1 MSLFWTQGFTGTSLD
16 QLSDAMG
23 MKRPSMYNAFGDK
36 QTIYR
41 MALARFVGQLDAAV
55 EATLLSEPNLKRGLI
70 SFYEGA
76 LRVYCSADPAPGCM
90 MMCTAPA
97 ETFAHPQI
105 GADLKA
111 LIERID
117 TVLAR
122 RIEQGQRDGDYPAD
136 EDSHLA
142 AKMIQANL
150 HSFALR
156 ARAGES
162 FTSLLAQADYFVDKV
177 CG

>member
-1 MSLFWTQGFTGTSLD
+1 
-16 QLSDAMG
+16 

-41 MALARFVGQLDAAV
+41 MALARFVSQLDVAV
-55 EATLLSEPNLKRGLI
+55 EATLLSEPNLKLGLI
-70 SFYEGA
+70 NFYEGA
-76 LRVYCSADPAPGCM
+76 LRIYCSTDPAPGCM

-105 GADLKA
+105 RADLKA

-117 TVLAR
+117 HALER
-122 RIEQGQRDGDYPAD
+122 RIEQAQRDGDYPAD
-136 EDSHLA
+136 EDCHLA
-142 AKMIQANL
+142 AKMLQATL

-162 FTSLLAQADYFVDKV
+162 FKSLLAQAHYFVEKV
-177 CG
+177 CGET